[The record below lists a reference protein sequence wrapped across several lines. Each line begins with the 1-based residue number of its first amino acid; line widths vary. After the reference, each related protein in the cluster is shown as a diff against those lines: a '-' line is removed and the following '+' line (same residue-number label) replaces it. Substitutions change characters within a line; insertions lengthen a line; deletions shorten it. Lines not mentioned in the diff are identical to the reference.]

1 MDDCE
6 IPTSRQVVLIADYRR
21 NNRELLRAI
30 LEPAN
35 YVVVEAADGEEA
47 LLMASKFTPHLV
59 ILDIHMPKRDDFGVV
74 RELRNDPIRAIPIMA
89 LTASASFDE
98 KDRIM
103 GSGFDACF
111 VKPIGPARLRDA
123 VAALLHHGDQSL
135 KPTLPV

>member
-1 MDDCE
+1 MGDFE
-6 IPTSRQVVLIADYRR
+6 IPTSGQVVLIADDKR

-59 ILDIHMPKRDDFGVV
+59 ILDIHMPKRDGFGVV
-74 RELRNDPIRAIPIMA
+74 RELRNDPILQAIPMMA

-111 VKPIGPARLRDA
+111 VKPIGPCLISMTTTFWIVR
-123 VAALLHHGDQSL
+123 H
-135 KPTLPV
+135 